1 MFSRLHSFL
10 IAWTR
15 RERFEDSLDEEMRF
29 HLDAYADDL
38 VRSGA
43 PRREALR
50 RARIHFGSVE
60 GVKDDCRE
68 ARGLR
73 LADEM
78 ERLMANVRLAVRMLV
93 KTPIVTSVAI
103 LSLALGIGANA
114 AIFSLYS
121 QLLLRPLP
129 VVEPERLVNLEA
141 PGPKPGADFCN
152 GAGGCDEVFSY
163 PMFRDLQREQT
174 VFTDVAAH
182 RGFIF
187 SVAWRGRSLDIVQ
200 GMQVSGSYFPALGLA
215 PALGR
220 LFGPEIDEPLGGHP
234 VAVLSHEFWQDELG
248 GARDALGEVL
258 LVNGEPLTIVGVA
271 PAGFRGTTLNMPS
284 MVFVPLA
291 MNGRLNRFADEDR
304 FEDRRNYWLYLFARL
319 KPRASID
326 QARAAVTPLYRSIL
340 TDVEAPLQ
348 TDMSDETLARFVAK
362 PLPIEDGRRGQSRMH
377 DSVRVPLLLL
387 LGVTAVV
394 LLIACANMANLLLA
408 RSAARASE
416 MAVRLSLGATRRHL
430 VTQLLTESCLL
441 AILGGAAGLVAANWT
456 LSFIGTLL
464 PPQGAELLQ
473 LTLDPYAVPFTAAV
487 SLATGLLFGIFPAFH
502 GTRAALVS
510 ALKDDAGQ
518 PGGARTAAGFRRGLV
533 TAQFALATMLLVVAG
548 LFIQSLRN
556 VSGVELGI
564 RTQDVVTFRLWPGLN
579 NYGDERTNAL
589 YERVEAELAAQPG
602 VTATTAAS
610 IQVLAGDSWG
620 TDVMVEGFEAGP
632 DTNRSTRFNQVGTE
646 YFRTLGIPLLAGR
659 TFTESDVREAPP
671 VAIVNEAFARKFSLG
686 RDAVG
691 RRLGRGGIDVELD
704 TEIVGLVADTR
715 YSHVKLPAPP
725 LLHVPYRQED
735 SVGTLAFYARGSL
748 PPEGMLRTI
757 PAIVAGVDPNL
768 PVTHLTTLPRQVEE
782 SAFEDRAITMLSAA
796 FAGLAT
802 LLAAVGLYGVL
813 AYTVAQRTQ
822 ELGLRM
828 ALGADAA
835 RLRAMVLG
843 QVGRMTLV
851 GGAVG
856 LVAAFGV
863 GRLAQSLLYEI
874 DGLPPAVAA
883 AAALALAAVALGA
896 GLVPAHRASRVDPM
910 AALRHR

>member
-10 IAWTR
+10 TACTR
-15 RERFEDSLDEEMRF
+15 RERFEDSLDEEVRF
-29 HLDAYADDL
+29 HLDAYAADL
-38 VRSGA
+38 VRSGVS
-43 PRREALR
+43 RREARR

-60 GVKDDCRE
+60 GMKDGCRQ

-73 LADEM
+73 IADEL
-78 ERLMANVRLAVRMLV
+78 EWLMAHVRLAARMLV
-93 KTPIVTSVAI
+93 KTPIVTSVAV

-121 QLLLRPLP
+121 QFLLRPLP

-163 PMFRDLQREQT
+163 PMFRDLQRGQR

-187 SVAWRGRSLDIVQ
+187 SVAWRGRSLNVVQ
-200 GMQVSGSYFPALGLA
+200 GMQVSGSYFPALGLV

-220 LFGPEIDEPLGGHP
+220 LFGPEIDEPIGGHP
-234 VAVLSHEFWQDELG
+234 VAVVSHEFWQDELN
-248 GARDALGEVL
+248 GARDVLGEAL

-271 PAGFRGTTLNMPS
+271 PAGFHGTTINMPS
-284 MVFVPLA
+284 VIFVPLT
-291 MNGRLNRFADEDR
+291 MNARVNPVVNEDR

-319 KPRASID
+319 KPQVSID
-326 QARAAVTPLYRSIL
+326 QARAALAPQYHSIL

-348 TDMSDETLARFVAK
+348 TDMSDETLARFVAR

-377 DSVRVPLLLL
+377 DSVGVPLLLL

-394 LLIACANMANLLLA
+394 LLIACANIANLLLA

-441 AILGGAAGLVAANWT
+441 AVLGGTAGLVMADWT
-456 LSFIGTLL
+456 LGFIGTLL
-464 PPQGAELLQ
+464 PPEGAELLQ

-518 PGGARTAAGFRRGLV
+518 PAGARAAAVFRGGLV

-556 VSGVELGI
+556 VSGVDLGI
-564 RTQDVVTFRLWPGLN
+564 RTKDVVTFRLWPGLN

-589 YERVEAELAAQPG
+589 YTRVEAELAAQPG

-610 IQVLAGDSWG
+610 IPVFVGDSWG
-620 TDVMVEGFEAGP
+620 TDVMVEGFAAGP
-632 DTNRSTRFNQVGTE
+632 DTNRSTRFNQVGTD
-646 YFRTLGIPLLAGR
+646 YFRTLGISLLAGR
-659 TFTESDVREAPP
+659 SFTEADAREAPR
-671 VAIVNEAFARKFSLG
+671 VAIVNEAFARKFHLG

-691 RRLGRGGIDVELD
+691 KRLGRGGLDVELD
-704 TEIVGLVADTR
+704 TEIVGVVADTR
-715 YSHVKLPAPP
+715 YSHVKSPAPP

-735 SVGTLAFYARGSL
+735 SVGTLAFYARSSL
-748 PPEGMLRTI
+748 PSEGMLRTI
-757 PAIVAGVDPNL
+757 PALVAGVDPNL
-768 PVTHLTTLPRQVEE
+768 PVTHMTTLPRQVEE
-782 SAFEDRAITMLSAA
+782 SAFEDRAITVLSAA

-813 AYTVAQRTQ
+813 AYTVAQRTR

-851 GGAVG
+851 GGAIG
-856 LVAAFGV
+856 A
-863 GRLAQSLLYEI
+863 GRRVR
-874 DGLPPAVAA
+874 GRPPGAVAA
-883 AAALALAAVALGA
+883 L
-896 GLVPAHRASRVDPM
+896 
-910 AALRHR
+910 